1 MQIQSDLS
9 NPTVRV
15 LVWHGFEWNPFHI
28 APPST
33 HLKIHFERILQPETA
48 QLFSIHFNYLKQTN
62 FNVNGRRL

>member
-9 NPTVRV
+9 NPTVRG
-15 LVWHGFEWNPFHI
+15 LVWHGFEWNPF
-28 APPST
+28 